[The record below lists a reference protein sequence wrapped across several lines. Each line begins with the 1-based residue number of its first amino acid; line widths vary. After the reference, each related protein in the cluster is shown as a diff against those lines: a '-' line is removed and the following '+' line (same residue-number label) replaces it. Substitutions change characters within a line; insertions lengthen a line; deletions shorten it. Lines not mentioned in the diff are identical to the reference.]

1 MVLISFK
8 NIIMS
13 VIYVLVFNNKKVY
26 ENLLCCIL
34 NNFSMKQKKLI
45 TNENILK

>member
-1 MVLISFK
+1 MGLISFK
-8 NIIMS
+8 NIIMY
-13 VIYVLVFNNKKVY
+13 VIYVLVFKNKNAY
-26 ENLLCCIL
+26 ENFILFYL